1 MEFTYEE
8 FKLCVRSA
16 ILTHKASFDLDVQEL
31 TDLQIAKVIVWCERG
46 GYGYEYDKDSKVI
59 KIEILKGFS
68 KKN

>member
-31 TDLQIAKVIVWCERG
+31 TDLEIAKVIVWCERD
-46 GYGYEYDKDSKVI
+46 GYGCEYRKDAKVI
-59 KIEILKGFS
+59 KIELLKGFC
-68 KKN
+68 K

>member
-31 TDLQIAKVIVWCERG
+31 TDLEISKVIVWCERD
-46 GYGYEYDKDSKVI
+46 GYGYEYDKDATVI
-59 KIEILKGFS
+59 KIEIFKGFC
-68 KKN
+68 K